1 MTRYWLSFDLGLQ
14 GDYDNLYAWLDKQGA
29 QECGDSVATFE
40 VKENAR
46 ADRK

>member
-14 GDYDNLYAWLDKQGA
+14 GDYDSLYAWLDKQGA